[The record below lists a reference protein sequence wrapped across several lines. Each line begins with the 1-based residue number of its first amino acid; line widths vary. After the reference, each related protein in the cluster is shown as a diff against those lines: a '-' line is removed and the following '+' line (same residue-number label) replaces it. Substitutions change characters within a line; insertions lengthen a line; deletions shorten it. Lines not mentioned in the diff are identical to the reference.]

1 MNLESL
7 DLFLLVL
14 APFFAVFVIEA
25 LVIYFFKL
33 KGFWASLGLSI
44 LINLLSFALI
54 YFAAAPLLSL
64 LGYDLGKFNGLN
76 LSLPVVFF
84 LTWFSIITD
93 AILLQV
99 LNRQLDRKRIFIV
112 SIVMNILSYFFF
124 YFFII
129 NNG

>member
-1 MNLESL
+1 MNIESL

-14 APFFAVFVIEA
+14 APFLAVFVIEA

-33 KGFWASLGLSI
+33 KGFWISLGLSI
-44 LINLLSFALI
+44 VVNLLSFALI

-76 LSLPVVFF
+76 LSLPVVSF
-84 LTWFSIITD
+84 LTWFSIIVD
-93 AILLQV
+93 GVLLQ
-99 LNRQLDRKRIFIV
+99 LFNRQLDRKRIFIA

>member
-1 MNLESL
+1 MNIESL

-14 APFFAVFVIEA
+14 APFLAVFIIEA

-33 KGFWASLGLSI
+33 KGFWVSLGLSI
-44 LINLLSFALI
+44 VANLLSFALI

-76 LSLPVVFF
+76 LSLPVVSF
-84 LTWFSIITD
+84 LTWFSIIVD
-93 AILLQV
+93 GVLLQL
-99 LNRQLDRKRIFIV
+99 LNRQLDRKRIFIA